1 MIVKKRRRIIKIMK
15 KDISVIEVVKDEV
28 DILRN
33 VYNVIPDINEEYNL
47 NQDMIPELA
56 ELYQLIV
63 VKVEKAIDFDNTDE
77 KSESKLLDYLQKY
90 CEETIT
96 FQELID
102 KIDEL
107 MKRAKMI

>member
-1 MIVKKRRRIIKIMK
+1 MK
-15 KDISVIEVVKDEV
+15 KDINVVEVLRDEIDV
-28 DILRN
+28 LKN

-47 NQDMIPELA
+47 DQEKIPELA
-56 ELYQLIV
+56 ELYKLIV
-63 VKVEKAIDFDNTDE
+63 VKIEKAIDFDNTDE
-77 KSESKLLDYLQKY
+77 KSEAKLLDMLQNY

-96 FQELID
+96 FQELIS